1 MVATCPRIRD
11 DLSDR
16 AARRPF
22 MSNVVHTS
30 RIEIRKHVGAHRTA
44 RVEGFD
50 EPFDFGIHGGIKD
63 FYQKKYGTT
72 MPAVEHPATLDY
84 MIAAV
89 AG

>member
-1 MVATCPRIRD
+1 
-11 DLSDR
+11 
-16 AARRPF
+16 

-44 RVEGFD
+44 RVEGCD

-63 FYQKKYGTT
+63 FYQKKYGTK